1 MDVDSKNEDK
11 YKKIFKRS
19 CGPGYLQ
26 EMVSLK
32 EENLRDTFL
41 LYSGKKENN

>member
-11 YKKIFKRS
+11 CKKIFEQS
-19 CGPGYLQ
+19 CGSGYLQ

-32 EENLRDTFL
+32 EEKL
-41 LYSGKKENN
+41 